1 MKTRYECRVAG
12 GRCRVLSAGMRGIV
26 LTSMLLLAVSVW
38 AQQDMDMEIT
48 GFRAPEYD
56 DQGVMT
62 SQLFG
67 ERAEVQGG
75 GEVKITTLRVEFYKE
90 GKTVVTVTSPYCF
103 YNQKTREA
111 HSDAPVAATM
121 ERLTMKGRGYLLKSV
136 ENTVRVLND
145 SHVTIK
151 DAAKQMAGE
160 LASSAGT
167 NTETVITSKE
177 LFLDYK
183 VRKARFEKNVH
194 VQDPKMEMF
203 CDTLEITMGQDNQ
216 IDWIGASSSVRILH
230 EGREALA
237 GKATYSVQTD
247 EFLLE
252 DNPRILDGKNMLMG
266 EQIRFWRGS
275 ERMVCEPSARI
286 VVYSDKKMK
295 TDFFER

>member
-48 GFRAPEYD
+48 GFRVPEYD
-56 DQGVMT
+56 AQGVMT

-90 GKTVVTVTSPYCF
+90 GKTVVTVNSPYCF

-111 HSDAPVAATM
+111 HSDAPVSAEM
-121 ERLTMKGRGYLLKSV
+121 DRLTMTGRGYLLESGQ
-136 ENTVRVLND
+136 NTVKVFDDSRV
-145 SHVTIK
+145 VVK
-151 DAAKQMAGE
+151 DAAKQMSGVPAVTG
-160 LASSAGT
+160 GT
-167 NTETVITSKE
+167 NAETVITSKE

-183 VRKARFEKNVH
+183 ARTAQFEKNVH

-203 CDTLEITMGQDNQ
+203 CDTLKIKFGENNQ
-216 IDWIGASSSVRILH
+216 IDWIGASTEVRILH
-230 EGREALA
+230 EGKEALA

-275 ERMVCEPSARI
+275 GRMVCEPSARI
-286 VVYSDKKMK
+286 VVYSDKKFK
-295 TDFFER
+295 TDLFEK